1 MTELSPMVDLKMYC
15 LGLLM
20 QTPPRHWRVIM
31 ARRTK
36 RNLLCV
42 TVCNESERIGI
53 NIGDESPLFNY
64 EEMRMKTLLSDTLKP
79 AEKVIDPLT
88 DELGL
93 EEQFVNPVIM
103 DDKMLYD
110 EDLDSETVKALSHA
124 LELDYIEKWKV
135 FAQMKLLERNFAVA
149 EQARIALRD
158 QLIIANANVQILL
171 RNYEEKKIGLDFELS
186 AKLSALE
193 ELKELRAEN
202 KRVLTGGK
210 KKPKIK
216 EV

>member
-1 MTELSPMVDLKMYC
+1 
-15 LGLLM
+15 
-20 QTPPRHWRVIM
+20 
-31 ARRTK
+31 
-36 RNLLCV
+36 
-42 TVCNESERIGI
+42 
-53 NIGDESPLFNY
+53 
-64 EEMRMKTLLSDTLKP
+64 MRMKTLLSDTLKP